1 MIPGFNHPKQQRL
14 LNMCHKD
21 RRVMYDGLLAD
32 RVRLKSILNVKI
44 IKRVEIKNY
53 IIQVDTVVI

>member
-1 MIPGFNHPKQQRL
+1 
-14 LNMCHKD
+14 MCHKD